1 MEFLVPERLRELHTK
16 HRRGYVGNPRARP
29 MGVNLDIYL
38 RRKDGTEFPAD
49 IALSPLQTASG
60 TVVVAALRDATERK
74 EAQMRL
80 HRLAVLEDRER
91 IAKELHDGVIH
102 ALFAGGINLPPPE

>member
-49 IALSPLQTASG
+49 LALSPLQTAG
-60 TVVVAALRDATERK
+60 GMADVAALRAATER
-74 EAQMRL
+74 EQAQTRL

-91 IAKELHDGVIH
+91 LAQALHVGV
-102 ALFAGGINLPPPE
+102 AQVFVA

>member
-60 TVVVAALRDATERK
+60 VVVVAALRDATERRQ
-74 EAQMRL
+74 AQTRL
-80 HRLAVLEDRER
+80 HRLAVLEQREPNAQEVHDR
-91 IAKELHDGVIH
+91 GVQ
-102 ALFAGGINLPPPE
+102 ALFAGRINPQTT